1 MSKRTPAA
9 EKHRRAFGFTILAS
23 ISANKREAA
32 LLVAAQEI
40 QKLTT
45 NG

>member
-1 MSKRTPAA
+1 MSKWTPAA

-23 ISANKREAA
+23 ISANKREAVLPA
-32 LLVAAQEI
+32 TAQKI